1 MLLNYLKIT
10 FRNFLRYK
18 YFTAINLLGLALG
31 LSCSIFILLWII
43 DELKFDAFHKNGS
56 RLYRVMENQYYADGV
71 PQSDS
76 STPGILAEALKNEV
90 PEISHAVQITWEMQE
105 LITVG
110 KESHKQTGRYS
121 TSDLLEMF
129 SFPLVSGDAK
139 TALVKPT
146 SIVISEKTAAR
157 YFGHEDPMG
166 KIIRVNNQDDFEVT
180 GVLQNVPSNSSLQF
194 DFILPFQAWAKRN
207 EWILQWGNNGPRAF
221 VMLHEGVTQQEVDT
235 KIKDFIEQKLPDNNV
250 ELFLQ
255 PYTEIY
261 LYSNFKDGKQN
272 GGRIDYVK
280 SFSMVAFVVLLI
292 ACINFMNLATAQ
304 SMKRAKEISIRKVSG
319 ATRKVLIIQFMGE
332 AILHSLTGLAGSL
345 LVVEMLLPMFRQ
357 ITGKEIFINYSDP
370 TLLLTFVGIS
380 LATGIVS
387 GSYPAFLLSSFNI
400 VGVLKGRLKF
410 NPGSISLRKG
420 LVVFQFCLTIVLI
433 FCTLVVYRQ
442 IKFIKSKNLGF
453 DRENLV
459 LVNLEGDLNKKMETF
474 VNEAT
479 RLPGIKSA
487 TVSTTSPLQAG
498 NSTTAVEWPGKL
510 PDKKILFTQMSVGY
524 DYIKTMGIDLK
535 EGRDFTRDFA
545 SDSNA
550 YVINEETVK
559 KMRLENP
566 VGQTITFWGRPGK
579 IVGVVKDY
587 HLNSLHN
594 QIEPVI
600 LHLHPQWS
608 NLMMARTEP
617 GKTTQALEG
626 LKSLTAQLNPLYPFE
641 YHFVDETFE
650 KQYRSETTVGTL
662 ANYFTVL
669 AIFISCLGLM
679 GLIVFTSEQRTKEIG
694 VRKVLGAS
702 VRNILF
708 LLSKDFMVL
717 VIIAFIISTPLAW
730 YLMSHWLNNYA
741 YRVDIGWWVFVASGS
756 ASIVIAF
763 LTVSLQGLRAALANP
778 VESLRSE

>member
-1 MLLNYLKIT
+1 MALLQYQLIDFKKEVAERLPA
-10 FRNFLRYK
+10 FDSKDKNF
-18 YFTAINLLGLALG
+18 
-31 LSCSIFILLWII
+31 
-43 DELKFDAFHKNGS
+43 H
-56 RLYRVMENQYYADGV
+56 
-71 PQSDS
+71 
-76 STPGILAEALKNEV
+76 
-90 PEISHAVQITWEMQE
+90 
-105 LITVG
+105 
-110 KESHKQTGRYS
+110 
-121 TSDLLEMF
+121 
-129 SFPLVSGDAK
+129 
-139 TALVKPT
+139 
-146 SIVISEKTAAR
+146 
-157 YFGHEDPMG
+157 
-166 KIIRVNNQDDFEVT
+166 
-180 GVLQNVPSNSSLQF
+180 
-194 DFILPFQAWAKRN
+194 
-207 EWILQWGNNGPRAF
+207 
-221 VMLHEGVTQQEVDT
+221 
-235 KIKDFIEQKLPDNNV
+235 
-250 ELFLQ
+250 
-255 PYTEIY
+255 
-261 LYSNFKDGKQN
+261 
-272 GGRIDYVK
+272 
-280 SFSMVAFVVLLI
+280 
-292 ACINFMNLATAQ
+292 
-304 SMKRAKEISIRKVSG
+304 
-319 ATRKVLIIQFMGE
+319 
-332 AILHSLTGLAGSL
+332 
-345 LVVEMLLPMFRQ
+345 
-357 ITGKEIFINYSDP
+357 
-370 TLLLTFVGIS
+370 LLT
-380 LATGIVS
+380 
-387 GSYPAFLLSSFNI
+387 
-400 VGVLKGRLKF
+400 
-410 NPGSISLRKG
+410 
-420 LVVFQFCLTIVLI
+420 
-433 FCTLVVYRQ
+433 
-442 IKFIKSKNLGF
+442 
-453 DRENLV
+453 
-459 LVNLEGDLNKKMETF
+459 
-474 VNEAT
+474 EAT

-510 PDKKILFTQMSVGY
+510 PDEKILFTQISVGY

-535 EGRDFTRDFA
+535 EGRDFARDYA

-626 LKSLTAQLNPLYPFE
+626 LKSLTAQLNPAYPFE

-730 YLMSHWLNNYA
+730 YFANRWLQ
-741 YRVDIGWWVFVASGS
+741 DF
-756 ASIVIAF
+756 
-763 LTVSLQGLRAALANP
+763 AAP
-778 VESLRSE
+778 S